1 VSRSVDDVVHG
12 HSGAPLSCA
21 SHLGFIRSVGVGSP
35 RSLPCGVVEQQEQL
49 DDFQRQVDEIRTKS
63 QLLQEKL
70 GETKATVRS
79 RDGLVTVT
87 VAPNGALQDLHI
99 DDRALRGVPN
109 AARLTA
115 TIMET
120 FGRAQRQAAREVA
133 DLLEPM
139 AGGTDMMRVVRS
151 FLPPPEEPEEPEAAQ
166 QESPPPPVAPPRMP
180 PPPPPPS
187 APPQAP
193 QTPQAPRTK
202 RSRAADGDQTDDGEM
217 DPW

>member
-1 VSRSVDDVVHG
+1 
-12 HSGAPLSCA
+12 
-21 SHLGFIRSVGVGSP
+21 
-35 RSLPCGVVEQQEQL
+35 VEQQEQL

-63 QLLQEKL
+63 LLLQEKL

-87 VAPNGALQDLHI
+87 VAPNGALQDLRI
-99 DDRALRGVPN
+99 DDRALRGIPN

-139 AGGTDMMRVVRS
+139 AGGTEMMRVVRS
-151 FLPPPEEPEEPEAAQ
+151 FLPPPEEPEAAQ
-166 QESPPPPVAPPRMP
+166 QETAPPPPVAPPRTP
-180 PPPPPPS
+180 PPPPPP

-193 QTPQAPRTK
+193 QAKRPRPV
-202 RSRAADGDQTDDGEM
+202 DGDQTDDGEM